1 MPEIEVYTGTE
12 VVKVQYDKRTVFN
25 AIQTR
30 GKWCIEANGKVVFA
44 CVSRG
49 FATNAEDALRH
60 AVRALWLVVEKP
72 VRMPTDAELF
82 G

>member
-1 MPEIEVYTGTE
+1 MPETEVYTGKE
-12 VVKVQYDKRTVFN
+12 VIKVQYDKRTVFN

-30 GKWCIEANGKVVFA
+30 GKWCIEANGKVVFVCA
-44 CVSRG
+44 SRG
-49 FATNAEDALRH
+49 CATNAEDILRR
-60 AVRALWLVVEKP
+60 AVRALWPVVEKS